1 MRGVSRNVNSQVEP
15 GEGEIELAG
24 LGQAIWRAKKWII
37 GATLVSFVGSAA
49 FVTLVKPRYTAEAKA
64 LIENQETY
72 FTRPERVGGDSGAVA
87 PDAEAVTSQVQLV
100 TSRDVAREAI
110 KSLNLKGNEEF
121 DPAASGPGLIS
132 SVLALVG
139 IHRDVKDL
147 APEDRIFTAYFD
159 RLNVFPIVKSRV
171 LQIEFSSWDP
181 ELSAR
186 AANTI
191 ADLYVGVQ
199 ATSKRN
205 NARIAAASLAGL
217 INDLRVR
224 VGDAE
229 RKAEEFRATNGLVLG
244 ANNLTMNNQQMSDL
258 NGQLTLARTAQADSQ
273 AKSRLIRDMLR
284 QGRINEVP
292 DVANN
297 ELIRRLSEQRAALRG
312 QIASESRTL
321 LPGHPRIK
329 ELNAQLGELENN
341 MKISA
346 DKAARTLDNDARIA
360 GSRVENWQAA
370 LDQQKK
376 TVGGS
381 SVDDVRARELDRE
394 ARLLK
399 EQLEAS
405 TTKYQD
411 ALARQA
417 AESTPSDARIISRA
431 MAPQLPTF
439 PKKMPI
445 VLFATI
451 AAFMLSAG
459 VVLAAELLSGRAYAR
474 GASEDQRIEPEL
486 EPLAPPAGVEVARE
500 APLRVENTKDEV
512 VEIVR
517 HDPIKSSLASVAAQI
532 SKPAR
537 RAGAMRILVTGAEAG
552 VDAAAS
558 AVALGRAFA
567 SDSRVILVETL
578 SDAAVDGQGPLGL
591 SDLLAGRATFGA
603 VIHRDRGSS
612 LHLLPAGRGEMV
624 VEGCDVVVDALAQTY
639 DYLILLAAPV
649 GEGPNAEMLA
659 PDVDLALVVC
669 AAHDESQLVSA
680 CSALRRAGAIDVLAI
695 VEEEP
700 PADPFAEARRAAA

>member
-1 MRGVSRNVNSQVEP
+1 M
-15 GEGEIELAG
+15 
-24 LGQAIWRAKKWII
+24 
-37 GATLVSFVGSAA
+37 
-49 FVTLVKPRYTAEAKA
+49 
-64 LIENQETY
+64 
-72 FTRPERVGGDSGAVA
+72 
-87 PDAEAVTSQVQLV
+87 
-100 TSRDVAREAI
+100 
-110 KSLNLKGNEEF
+110 
-121 DPAASGPGLIS
+121 
-132 SVLALVG
+132 
-139 IHRDVKDL
+139 
-147 APEDRIFTAYFD
+147 
-159 RLNVFPIVKSRV
+159 KSRV

-191 ADLYVGVQ
+191 ADLYVRVQ

-360 GSRVENWQAA
+360 GSRVENLQAA

-459 VVLAAELLSGRAYAR
+459 AVLETSIA
-474 GASEDQRIEPEL
+474 PEFCRTT
-486 EPLAPPAGVEVARE
+486 EC
-500 APLRVENTKDEV
+500 
-512 VEIVR
+512 
-517 HDPIKSSLASVAAQI
+517 SSRQQ
-532 SKPAR
+532 
-537 RAGAMRILVTGAEAG
+537 
-552 VDAAAS
+552 
-558 AVALGRAFA
+558 
-567 SDSRVILVETL
+567 
-578 SDAAVDGQGPLGL
+578 QGL
-591 SDLLAGRATFGA
+591 
-603 VIHRDRGSS
+603 
-612 LHLLPAGRGEMV
+612 
-624 VEGCDVVVDALAQTY
+624 
-639 DYLILLAAPV
+639 
-649 GEGPNAEMLA
+649 N
-659 PDVDLALVVC
+659 
-669 AAHDESQLVSA
+669 
-680 CSALRRAGAIDVLAI
+680 
-695 VEEEP
+695 
-700 PADPFAEARRAAA
+700 